1 MSPDIQDYVHIMLKI
16 LMLVFQFLIVD
27 GVKREELV
35 FLEAS
40 MVHSIADYVQKIII
54 IFMNLQL
61 L

>member
-54 IFMNLQL
+54 IFMKLQL